1 MSQSRTALIVDDE
14 EQLLRL
20 IARVVAQGG
29 YQTWTARDG
38 VEALRL
44 FREHTAEIDLLLLD
58 VFHPP
63 GAGAA
68 DLLPEL
74 LAEKPDLDV
83 ILTSGD
89 ALSEE
94 LDRALTA
101 IGGRFL
107 RKPFAPKAL
116 LRMLDDAS
124 TSTPVR
130 RSGGAA

>member
-14 EQLLRL
+14 DQLLRL
-20 IARVVAQGG
+20 MARVAAQGG
-29 YQTWTARDG
+29 YRTWTARDG

-44 FREHTAEIDLLLLD
+44 FHEHRADIDLLLLD

-63 GAGAA
+63 GEGAA
-68 DLLPEL
+68 ELLPEL
-74 LAEKPDLDV
+74 LAEKPGLDV

-89 ALSEE
+89 ALSDE
-94 LDRALTA
+94 LDRELRA

-116 LRMLDDAS
+116 LRLLDDAS
-124 TSTPVR
+124 AARSA
-130 RSGGAA
+130 SGGA